1 MRVHDSSVYSYAN
14 DYQHIFRRCP
24 MSAQDRV
31 ASTLRDPIYF
41 SNVYPPSDENP
52 VGTLGVCVGETIR
65 NCLENKAPMY
75 YIPAHEVDSD
85 AFITSIRPDL
95 DYFRIQTGAAGTVA
109 PMIPTVDVHIQT
121 MLRLLNTTDEYYA
134 KGLMGFALAAN
145 AVSFLATTDEWF
157 SKNESALAT
166 TRVIPLIDVSRLF
179 ADVDPTKF
187 DLGLKYVDFP
197 VSFKPPSDVRSLAI
211 SVPMAVVAV
220 SKGALPQPPTT
231 DFILV
236 GPDVK
241 LERAYEVQ
249 FVEGDDALLTTFL
262 NTKAGKSPGGAE
274 PGVQTVYVR
283 TSRKREAR
291 VEQELPYN

>member
-1 MRVHDSSVYSYAN
+1 MRVHDSSVYSYAS
-14 DYQHIFRRCP
+14 DYMHIFRR
-24 MSAQDRV
+24 SAQSAQETV
-31 ASTLRDPIYF
+31 LSALREPIYF
-41 SNVYPPSDENP
+41 ANACPATDENP
-52 VGTLGVCVGETIR
+52 TGSLGVCVGETIR

-75 YIPAHEVDSD
+75 FIPAHEVDSD
-85 AFITSIRPDL
+85 AFITNIRPDL

-109 PMIPTVDVHIQT
+109 PMIPAVDVHIQT
-121 MLRLLNTTDEYYA
+121 LLRLLNTTDEYYA

-157 SKNESALAT
+157 NKNESALAT
-166 TRVIPLIDVSRLF
+166 TRVIPLVDVSKLF

-187 DLGLKYVDFP
+187 DLSLKYVDFP
-197 VSFKPPSDVRSLAI
+197 VSFKPPPDVKSLAI
-211 SVPMAVVAV
+211 SVPMAVSAV

-241 LERAYEVQ
+241 LDRAYEVQ

-262 NTKAGKSPGGAE
+262 NTKGGKSPGGTE

-283 TSRKREAR
+283 TSRKRETR
-291 VEQELPYN
+291 EEGEISP